1 MSDQV
6 TFKLFKWKN
15 SEGKDLQVPV
25 EESKVQ
31 GFTEVFEA
39 EGKEFTIEDYIE
51 RKKCILYTNPFTDL
65 DGLIVYGKFPSNRLI
80 RKKDDYM
87 KIKNGFFLT
96 NTLQRSLLSCL

>member
-39 EGKEFTIEDYIE
+39 EGKEFTIEDY
-51 RKKCILYTNPFTDL
+51 KL
-65 DGLIVYGKFPSNRLI
+65 
-80 RKKDDYM
+80 
-87 KIKNGFFLT
+87 
-96 NTLQRSLLSCL
+96 